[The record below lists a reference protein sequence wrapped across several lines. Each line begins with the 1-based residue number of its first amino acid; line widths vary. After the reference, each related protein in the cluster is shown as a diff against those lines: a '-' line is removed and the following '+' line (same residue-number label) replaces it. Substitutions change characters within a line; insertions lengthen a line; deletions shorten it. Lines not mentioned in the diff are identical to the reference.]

1 MRKIKCNLA
10 KQKFPHFT
18 VLEPVH
24 IEYKNKN
31 ALRWKCLCECGNI
44 FYTQTSAIT
53 SQKIKSCGCYQKKYQ
68 KEKHLGKGCVKI
80 GDKFGLLKVIGT
92 EIGKDGRTQYICKC
106 KCGNIITLPVSHL
119 KKRYS
124 CGCLTEEYIPNSNVK
139 AESLVHLGKKTAR
152 NTSGCPGVSWRGDKQ
167 KWQARIYFNGVNH
180 HLGYFATKDS
190 AIKARQEA
198 ENDIYNRYSDI
209 IEEMPNKNNAFSKK

>member
-1 MRKIKCNLA
+1 MPVRMRQYFLC
-10 KQKFPHFT
+10 T
-18 VLEPVH
+18 
-24 IEYKNKN
+24 NK
-31 ALRWKCLCECGNI
+31 RDNI
-44 FYTQTSAIT
+44 AENKKLWLLS
-53 SQKIKSCGCYQKKYQ
+53 KKYQ

-106 KCGNIITLPVSHL
+106 KCGNIITLPISHL

-124 CGCLTEEYIPNSNVK
+124 CGCLTEDYIPNSNVK

-152 NTSGCPGVSWRGDKQ
+152 NTSGYPGVYWRGDKQ